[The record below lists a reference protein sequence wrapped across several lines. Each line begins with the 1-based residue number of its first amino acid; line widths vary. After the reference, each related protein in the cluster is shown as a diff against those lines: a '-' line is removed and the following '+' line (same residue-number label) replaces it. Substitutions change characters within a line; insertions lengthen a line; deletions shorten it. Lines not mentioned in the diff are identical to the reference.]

1 MNRFVVI
8 AVTVGSILWLPHT
21 APAQVATQ
29 TWNFQVFLDAKPIG
43 YHRFELRQHG
53 ERRELRSTA
62 RFDVKV
68 LFINAYQYVHDANE
82 NWRGD
87 CLQSLT
93 ARTDDNGKQ
102 LSVSAIAQGN
112 EFNVSNREHRYA
124 LSGCVMSF
132 AYWNPVML
140 QQSRLL
146 NAQTGEYDQ
155 IAIKAM
161 GEESL
166 QVHGVTQATR
176 RYRLTGSKLSI
187 DLWYSQTGD
196 WLALESTTE
205 SGRRL
210 RYVLT

>member
-1 MNRFVVI
+1 MNRLVAI
-8 AVTVGSILWLPHT
+8 AVIVGSIMWLPHI
-21 APAQVATQ
+21 ASAQGATQ
-29 TWNFQVFLDAKPIG
+29 TWNFQVFLDDKPIG
-43 YHRFELRQHG
+43 YHRFELRQQG
-53 ERRELRSTA
+53 ELRELRSTA
-62 RFDVKV
+62 RFNVKV
-68 LFINAYQYVHDANE
+68 LFINAYQYLHDATE
-82 NWRGD
+82 SWRGD

-93 ARTDDNGKQ
+93 ASTDDNGKQ
-102 LSVSAIAQGN
+102 LHVSAVAQGN
-112 EFNVSNREHRYA
+112 EFNVSNRQHRYA

-155 IAIKAM
+155 VTIKVV

-166 QVHGVTQATR
+166 QVCGTAQTAKH
-176 RYRLTGSKLSI
+176 YRLTGSKLSI
-187 DLWYSQTGD
+187 DLWYSPAGD